1 MFRTLYRTVV
11 VLSALIVVFFCAYKA
26 LVKPPEQAA
35 PPTVEVPQPTDV
47 TDDPNTEEDES
58 ALPTPTPLVRKE
70 GFYTFLLAATDE
82 GGGNTDTIMVVGY
95 DTANQEMGVVS
106 IPRDTLVDRKIPKI
120 NSVYAS
126 DGIDGLK
133 DVVSD
138 LIGIPIDHYVTVNLN
153 GFQRLVNAVGGV
165 DFYVPCDMNYD
176 DPTQNLHIHLN
187 AGLQDIDG
195 DKAMQLLRWRKNSDA
210 YGNVY
215 GGYPNGDLGR
225 IETQQAFLK
234 EVVRKCLQP
243 DVLLSN
249 LMDYISIFQKN
260 VTTDL
265 SVGNLA
271 YFGKSAI
278 GRLDM
283 DSVEFVTLP
292 NQSAGDAHLLPVG
305 SQIVEMVNEGF
316 NPYQSDISLRDLNLA
331 GKRPGSSS
339 TGTTPRP
346 QATPKPETTPSAT
359 SAPVESPPGTPPA
372 TSTPGG
378 SQPPAI
384 STPGGQTPP
393 PVQTPAATPAPAVP
407 SAEPAPGGEHPS
419 HDAAP
424 GRHAGRRLRT
434 RHGAGGIKE
443 DRNG

>member
-1 MFRTLYRTVV
+1 MLFRSCKTAPG
-11 VLSALIVVFFCAYKA
+11 LSAG
-26 LVKPPEQAA
+26 
-35 PPTVEVPQPTDV
+35 
-47 TDDPNTEEDES
+47 
-58 ALPTPTPLVRKE
+58 RKE
-70 GFYTFLLAATDE
+70 QFYTFLVA
-82 GGGNTDTIMVVGY
+82 GVSGGNTDTMLLAAY
-95 DTANQEMGVVS
+95 DVPNQKLSVMS
-106 IPRDTLVDRKIPKI
+106 LPRDTYVIYNGRTVMI
-120 NSVYAS
+120 NSVYSRGGGEEGGVEA
-126 DGIDGLK
+126 LK
-133 DVVSD
+133 K
-138 LIGIPIDHYVTVNLN
+138 
-153 GFQRLVNAVGGV
+153 AVGSLTGV
-165 DFYVPCDMNYD
+165 TPDFYVLVEWEAVGELVDAIGGVYFDVPRRMYYNDLSQHFKID
-176 DPTQNLHIHLN
+176 
-187 AGLQDIDG
+187 LQPGYQLLDG
-195 DKAMQLLRWRKNSDA
+195 NGAMGVLRWRHNSDDS
-210 YGNVY
+210 GHILNS
-215 GGYPNGDLGR
+215 GYAMGDLGR

-278 GRLDM
+278 GKLDM
-283 DSVEFVTLP
+283 DRVEFVTLP

-346 QATPKPETTPSAT
+346 QATTKPETTPSAT

-378 SQPPAI
+378 
-384 STPGGQTPP
+384 QTPP

-407 SAEPAPGGEHPS
+407 SAEPTPPPAENTPAMTPPPAATPDGGYGPGMVPVE
-419 HDAAP
+419 
-424 GRHAGRRLRT
+424 
-434 RHGAGGIKE
+434 
-443 DRNG
+443 

>member
-1 MFRTLYRTVV
+1 MGELVDAIGGVYFDVPRRMYYND
-11 VLSALIVVFFCAYKA
+11 LSQHFKIDL
-26 LVKPPEQAA
+26 
-35 PPTVEVPQPTDV
+35 QP
-47 TDDPNTEEDES
+47 
-58 ALPTPTPLVRKE
+58 
-70 GFYTFLLAATDE
+70 GYQLLD
-82 GGGNTDTIMVVGY
+82 GNG
-95 DTANQEMGVVS
+95 AMGV
-106 IPRDTLVDRKIPKI
+106 
-120 NSVYAS
+120 
-126 DGIDGLK
+126 
-133 DVVSD
+133 
-138 LIGIPIDHYVTVNLN
+138 
-153 GFQRLVNAVGGV
+153 
-165 DFYVPCDMNYD
+165 
-176 DPTQNLHIHLN
+176 
-187 AGLQDIDG
+187 
-195 DKAMQLLRWRKNSDA
+195 LRWRHNSDDS
-210 YGNVY
+210 GHILNS
-215 GGYPNGDLGR
+215 GYAMGDLGR
-225 IETQQAFLK
+225 IKTQQAFLK

-278 GRLDM
+278 GKLDM

-378 SQPPAI
+378 SQPQPY
-384 STPGGQTPP
+384 PL
-393 PVQTPAATPAPAVP
+393 
-407 SAEPAPGGEHPS
+407 
-419 HDAAP
+419 
-424 GRHAGRRLRT
+424 RAGRRRLRSRPRRPLRRPPSPPRSRPRPRRRT
-434 RHGAGGIKE
+434 PQP
-443 DRNG
+443 